1 MRRYFMRRMSMAW
14 FEKYLYLSG
23 ITLNILAIVS
33 AIQLVRRARSPMD
46 HFQRARIELEDAA
59 MCTRHLGGKL
69 FSTKGPQT
77 FKILVHDEREVDL
90 SYKSQSSYGHTKDGR
105 ALEMVRVSYP
115 GENNNSSLLFFVV
128 NKTQHIENCISAFGS
143 SMQGSQELECLAA
156 AGEYRRDG
164 SCSLPV
170 NLPSD
175 CEAMSGTLVE
185 NVCSVPK
192 NGRILRAGRVFT
204 GGAS

>member
-23 ITLNILAIVS
+23 MALNLLAVVS
-33 AIQLVRRARSPMD
+33 IIHLVHRARRPVD
-46 HFQRARIELEDAA
+46 HSQRARIELEDAM
-59 MCTRHLGGKL
+59 MCTRHMAGKL
-69 FSTKGPQT
+69 FSAKGPQA
-77 FKILVHDEREVDL
+77 FKIRLHNEREVGL
-90 SYKSQSSYGHTKDGR
+90 SYKSQSTYGHTKEGR

-115 GENNNSSLLFFVV
+115 QNSRASLLFFVV
-128 NKTQHIENCISAFGS
+128 NKAQQIESCISAFGS
-143 SMQGSQELECLAA
+143 NIQGSQELECLAA
-156 AGEYRRDG
+156 AGEFRQDG

-175 CEAMSGTLVE
+175 CEAMSGTLNE
-185 NVCSVPK
+185 SVCSVPK
-192 NGRILRAGRVFT
+192 NGRILRAGRVVP